1 MLALPDTQRPIAWR
15 SYYPRRLVRLYVPVW
30 ASIVLAVALH
40 AVASSG
46 EVRGSSWLRDR
57 SDVQLGQ
64 AWHDAALL
72 DGTGLLNSP
81 LWSLRWEVVFS
92 LALPLYLLV
101 LRRRN
106 RLSEALAVTTLI
118 AAIGVGTVTGS
129 HALRYL
135 PVFGI
140 GVLLA
145 YRTDELEAVARWV
158 DRRAHRRAIRGVAAA
173 AVAALLTARWLVAGL
188 PFGHPVLDALASGA
202 TIAGAVAAVV
212 LALHWR
218 PMRRVLEE
226 RPTQWLGARSFS
238 LYLVHEPVIVAVALL
253 VPVAWAPGAPAVVG
267 GIVAILVSAI
277 FFRAVERPS
286 ISLAHRAGRTPG
298 RPAPRAGPPAP
309 VGGEPL
315 VGPKSTPPQHP

>member
-46 EVRGSSWLRDR
+46 EVRGSSWIRER
-57 SDVQLGQ
+57 ADVPLGQ

-92 LALPLYLLV
+92 LALPLYLLA
-101 LRRRN
+101 LRRRS

-145 YRTDELEAVARWV
+145 YRTDEL
-158 DRRAHRRAIRGVAAA
+158 
-173 AVAALLTARWLVAGL
+173 
-188 PFGHPVLDALASGA
+188 
-202 TIAGAVAAVV
+202 
-212 LALHWR
+212 
-218 PMRRVLEE
+218 
-226 RPTQWLGARSFS
+226 
-238 LYLVHEPVIVAVALL
+238 
-253 VPVAWAPGAPAVVG
+253 
-267 GIVAILVSAI
+267 
-277 FFRAVERPS
+277 
-286 ISLAHRAGRTPG
+286 
-298 RPAPRAGPPAP
+298 
-309 VGGEPL
+309 
-315 VGPKSTPPQHP
+315 